1 MRSAASKVEALRRK
15 QNEHLLAILEEEQ
28 LAETARE
35 NKLRKARDHKE
46 RERLQQ
52 KFDAERADAS
62 ERIIRITVSQIA
74 SLSRRRL
81 TGSYVI
87 GGK

>member
-35 NKLRKARDHKE
+35 NKLRKARDYKE

-62 ERIIRITVSQIA
+62 ERIIRITVS
-74 SLSRRRL
+74 
-81 TGSYVI
+81 
-87 GGK
+87 